1 MSFICDTC
9 KQSFSRKQSLNRHK
23 LTPNVHDKYES
34 NKTVFTCV
42 CGKKYL
48 HRQSLQKHKY
58 KCEKAKADRDTYSK
72 SDVNVMINEME
83 QKMVVY
89 EQRQKD
95 FEKERDELYSQISL
109 LLDKQ
114 AGIHNTSNTNN
125 TNIENQNNTINI
137 HINAFGSENTEYLDD
152 KAILQ
157 CIDRV
162 YKSIPAIIEKLHFNP
177 QHPEN
182 HNIKIT
188 NKKLPYASVM
198 GNNKRWK
205 TVDRKDAIDKMVTNG
220 YYMLDEKYET
230 NKDKFDPRKQKNFES
245 FKNNF
250 EIEEKNTMK
259 MVKGDVEM
267 LVINGPSLE

>member
-1 MSFICDTC
+1 MHNCETC
-9 KQSFSRKQSLNRHK
+9 VKSFSCERALNRHLASK
-23 LTPNVHDKYES
+23 GHLLRES
-34 NKTVFTCV
+34 KEKKTYSCH
-42 CGKKYL
+42 CGKTFFQCAGLSRHKKKCSVPKP
-48 HRQSLQKHKY
+48 SLQA
-58 KCEKAKADRDTYSK
+58 ESL
-72 SDVNVMINEME
+72 EE
-83 QKMVVY
+83 QMKKMR
-89 EQRQKD
+89 ED
-95 FEKERDELYSQISL
+95 FEREKEEMKAQISL

-114 AGIHNTSNTNN
+114 AGIHNSNNTNN
-125 TNIENQNNTINI
+125 TNIDTQNNTINI
-137 HINAFGSENTEYLDD
+137 HINAFGNENTDYLDD

-198 GNNKRWK
+198 GNNQRWK

-230 NKDKFDPRKQKNFES
+230 NKDKFDPRKQKNFET

-250 EIEEKNTMK
+250 ETEEKNTMK

-267 LVINGPSLE
+267 LVINGP

>member
-1 MSFICDTC
+1 MYIMSFTCDVCNQT
-9 KQSFSRKQSLNRHK
+9 FSRKQSLNRHK

-34 NKTVFTCV
+34 NKKMFTCV

-48 HRQSLQKHKY
+48 HRQSLQKHKL
-58 KCEKAKADRDTYSK
+58 KCDKANSVNDTYTK
-72 SDVNVMINEME
+72 NDVNVMINEME

-95 FEKERDELYSQISL
+95 FEKERDELRSQISL

-114 AGIHNTSNTNN
+114 AGIHNN
-125 TNIENQNNTINI
+125 TNIDTQNNTINI
-137 HINAFGSENTEYLDD
+137 HINAFGSENTDYLDD
-152 KAILQ
+152 NVILQ

-198 GNNKRWK
+198 GNNQRWK
-205 TVDRKDAIDKMVTNG
+205 MIDRKDAIDKMVTNS

-230 NKDKFDPRKQKNFES
+230 NKSKFDPRKQKNFET

-250 EIEEKNTMK
+250 ETEDKNTMK
-259 MVKGDVEM
+259 MVKGDVEI
-267 LVINGPSLE
+267 LVINGCQ

>member
-1 MSFICDTC
+1 MHNCETC
-9 KQSFSRKQSLNRHK
+9 VKSFSCERALNRHLASK
-23 LTPNVHDKYES
+23 GHLLRES
-34 NKTVFTCV
+34 KEKKTYSCH
-42 CGKKYL
+42 CGKTFFQCAGLSRHKKKCSVPKP
-48 HRQSLQKHKY
+48 SLQA
-58 KCEKAKADRDTYSK
+58 ESL
-72 SDVNVMINEME
+72 EE
-83 QKMVVY
+83 QMKKMR
-89 EQRQKD
+89 ED
-95 FEKERDELYSQISL
+95 FEREKEEMKAQISL

-114 AGIHNTSNTNN
+114 AGIHNSNNTNNTNN
-125 TNIENQNNTINI
+125 TNIDTQNNTINI
-137 HINAFGSENTEYLDD
+137 HINAFGNENTDYLDD

-198 GNNKRWK
+198 GNNQRWK

-230 NKDKFDPRKQKNFES
+230 NKDKFDPRKQKNFET

-250 EIEEKNTMK
+250 ETEEKNTMK

-267 LVINGPSLE
+267 LVINGPSV